1 MRLNGWLF
9 VLLAMPMLT
18 AGRQQV
24 DSLKSLLAIAQQTNQ
39 PERAA
44 SFLSHIG
51 YYYYTHQQY
60 DSALRYYKSSLS
72 VSNRKPDPLLDASSL
87 NSIGALYSRKAFP
100 DSSIYYYKKALNLYH
115 QLKDTVNAISLEI
128 NLSIIYKEVGQYE
141 RALEAGFD
149 AMTRL
154 EQRKHDIPLT
164 VCYNTVGSIYV
175 KLKDY
180 TNALTYFSKE
190 LQVSDE
196 IKYSEGQGQSYTNK
210 GEIFIRLRQ
219 YDSALYNLE
228 RAEKIKR
235 QQQDRNALGST
246 LNLIG
251 EIYLDRH
258 QWALADNYFSEA
270 LLIKIASGERT
281 NQVVI
286 LRNKAKLHIAQLN
299 YKAAGQ
305 LLSQAEM
312 LARETGVLDYLRQIL
327 EQKLILYKALKDNTK
342 AYNVAEEL
350 MLIKD
355 SLLNKDKAESLIAL
369 QTRYETEKKEQHI
382 KLLEQDKLVQ
392 QAEIKSKQGWI
403 ATLIIATVFIIVIA
417 LLLFLGYRI
426 SQRNRYKVEML
437 LKELHHR
444 VKNNLQILSSILSL
458 QSLHLT
464 DADAIQAI
472 KSSESRVNTMALIH
486 KKLYK
491 DESNRTIDI
500 HEYITE
506 LSSFLLHSYGYSAQ
520 TLKLTI
526 TGEGIHVDVDKAIP
540 IGLIMNELISNALK
554 YAYPEQA
561 DPRLDIHFQLLTFT
575 ELKIELRDN
584 GKGMTKSENNDNTGS
599 FGLKM
604 VNTLIKELKGKITIA
619 TQQGT
624 AYTLQLPLHHG

>member
-1 MRLNGWLF
+1 M
-9 VLLAMPMLT
+9 
-18 AGRQQV
+18 
-24 DSLKSLLAIAQQTNQ
+24 
-39 PERAA
+39 
-44 SFLSHIG
+44 SHIG

-60 DSALRYYKSSLS
+60 DSALHYYKSSLS

-87 NSIGALYSRKAFP
+87 NSMGALYSRKAFP

-115 QLKDTVNAISLEI
+115 QLKDTVNATSLEI
-128 NLSIIYKEVGQYE
+128 NLSIIYKEIGQYE
-141 RALEAGFD
+141 KALEAGFD

-180 TNALTYFSKE
+180 TNALAYFSKE

-196 IKYSEGQGQSYTNK
+196 IKYSEGLGQSYTNK
-210 GEIFIRLRQ
+210 GEIFIRLRK
-219 YDSALYNLE
+219 YDSALYNLKQ
-228 RAEKIKR
+228 AEKIKR
-235 QQQDRNALGST
+235 QQQDQNALGST

-251 EIYLDRH
+251 EIYLDLH
-258 QWALADNYFSEA
+258 QWVLADNYFNEA
-270 LLIKIASGERT
+270 FVIKTASGERT

-286 LRNKAKLHIAQLN
+286 LRNKAKLQIALLN
-299 YKAAGQ
+299 YKAASQ
-305 LLSQAEM
+305 LLSQAEI
-312 LARETGVLDYLRQIL
+312 LARETGVLDYIRQIL

-342 AYNVAEEL
+342 AYTVAEEL

-369 QTRYETEKKEQHI
+369 QTRYETDKKEQHI

-392 QAEIKSKQGWI
+392 QAEIKSKQSWI
-403 ATLIIATVFIIVIA
+403 ATLIITIVFVIVIA
-417 LLLFLGYRI
+417 LLLFMGYRI
-426 SQRNRYKVEML
+426 SQRNRHKVEML

-506 LSSFLLHSYGYSAQ
+506 LSSFLLHSYGYNSQ
-520 TLKLTI
+520 TLQLNI
-526 TGEGIHVDVDKAIP
+526 TGEGIHIDVDKAIP
-540 IGLIMNELISNALK
+540 IGLILNELISNALK

-561 DPRLDIHFQLLTFT
+561 NPRLDIHFQLLPST

-584 GKGMTKSENNDNTGS
+584 GKGMATSETDDGTGS

-604 VNTLIKELKGKITIA
+604 VNTLIKELKGKITVA
-619 TQQGT
+619 VQPGT

>member
-1 MRLNGWLF
+1 MRINGWLF
-9 VLLAMPMLT
+9 ALLVLPMLT
-18 AGRQQV
+18 TGRQV
-24 DSLKSLLAIAQQTNQ
+24 DSLKSLLAIAQKTKQ

-44 SFLSHIG
+44 SFMSHIG

-60 DSALRYYKSSLS
+60 DSALHYYKSSLS

-87 NSIGALYSRKAFP
+87 NSMGALYSRKAFP

-115 QLKDTVNAISLEI
+115 QLKDTVNATSLEI
-128 NLSIIYKEVGQYE
+128 NLSIIYKEIGQYE
-141 RALEAGFD
+141 KALEAGFD

-180 TNALTYFSKE
+180 TNALAYFSKE

-196 IKYSEGQGQSYTNK
+196 IKYSEGLGQSYTNK
-210 GEIFIRLRQ
+210 GEIFIRLRK
-219 YDSALYNLE
+219 YDSALYNLKQ
-228 RAEKIKR
+228 AEKIKR
-235 QQQDRNALGST
+235 QQQDQNALGST

-251 EIYLDRH
+251 EIYLDLH
-258 QWALADNYFSEA
+258 QWALADNYFNEA
-270 LLIKIASGERT
+270 FVIKTASGERT

-286 LRNKAKLHIAQLN
+286 LRNKAKLQIALLN
-299 YKAAGQ
+299 YKAASQ
-305 LLSQAEM
+305 LLSQAEI
-312 LARETGVLDYLRQIL
+312 LARETGVLDYIRQIL

-342 AYNVAEEL
+342 AYTVAEEL

-392 QAEIKSKQGWI
+392 QAEIKSKQSWI
-403 ATLIIATVFIIVIA
+403 ATLIITIVFVIVIA
-417 LLLFLGYRI
+417 LLLFMGYRI
-426 SQRNRYKVEML
+426 SQRNRHKVEML

-506 LSSFLLHSYGYSAQ
+506 LSSFLLHSYGYNSQ
-520 TLKLTI
+520 TLQLNI
-526 TGEGIHVDVDKAIP
+526 TGEGIHIDVDKAIP
-540 IGLIMNELISNALK
+540 IGLILNELISNALK

-561 DPRLDIHFQLLTFT
+561 NPRLDIHFQLLPST

-584 GKGMTKSENNDNTGS
+584 GKGMVTSETDDGTGS

-604 VNTLIKELKGKITIA
+604 VNTLIKELKGKITVA
-619 TQQGT
+619 VQSGT